1 LSQKWGYRI
10 YRKTGPTKSTVLGP
24 GPPPW
29 ENDENY
35 RFLLFFIDFGA
46 FNRAG
51 KSVTKIGIYS
61 KPPPKS
67 EIYSAF
73 INSRPNLSIFNN
85 SLPITE
91 LFALYFGPWYCIF
104 TLPFFGIQSEMLL

>member
-1 LSQKWGYRI
+1 
-10 YRKTGPTKSTVLGP
+10 VLGP

-29 ENDENY
+29 RKHEIY
-35 RFLLFFIDFGA
+35 RKLLIFIDFGA

-67 EIYSAF
+67 GIYGDF
-73 INSRPNLSIFNN
+73 IILDSI
-85 SLPITE
+85 LAAI
-91 LFALYFGPWYCIF
+91 
-104 TLPFFGIQSEMLL
+104 PFF